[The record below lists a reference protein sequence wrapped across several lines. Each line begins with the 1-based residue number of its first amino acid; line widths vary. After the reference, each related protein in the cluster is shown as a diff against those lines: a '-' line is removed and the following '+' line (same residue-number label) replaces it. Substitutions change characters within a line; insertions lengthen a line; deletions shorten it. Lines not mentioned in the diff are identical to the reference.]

1 MPHDPALTR
10 RVRDLLA
17 PIAGAEIDERAMFGG
32 LAYLDRGHMFCG
44 ILGAELMVR
53 VGPVRYAEALGLPHA
68 RPMDFTG
75 RRLHAIAAGEDGGP
89 AAAQGPAAQLTC
101 PEGQEARGGRC
112 AAEKMSRLSPGTGRS
127 VGEGA
132 RALVEQPG
140 QLGVAVGQAQAHAA
154 RGAHA
159 GLALAS
165 EELGVSGGLEIGL

>member
-17 PIAGAEIDERAMFGG
+17 PIAGVEIDERAMFGG

-75 RRLHAIAAGEDGGP
+75 RPLTGFVYVAGPGIASD
-89 AAAQGPAAQLTC
+89 AALWAWI
-101 PEGQEARGGRC
+101 ER
-112 AAEKMSRLSPGTGRS
+112 
-127 VGEGA
+127 
-132 RALVEQPG
+132 
-140 QLGVAVGQAQAHAA
+140 
-154 RGAHA
+154 
-159 GLALAS
+159 GLAFTRSLPVKTAAPRPRKVRPRS
-165 EELGVSGGLEIGL
+165 SPVLKVRKPAVVGAPRKK